1 MNHPPAYEEYWDK
14 LSTTINYENFGL
26 HDFKRTVNENH

>member
-26 HDFKRTVNENH
+26 HDFWRTVNENH